1 MSRARNY
8 SSCLE
13 RALDGEDV
21 NVVVYKNLL
30 DSVDASL
37 PSMHR
42 YIRDRKKIMKLDEQ
56 HMYDI
61 YAPLVSDAE
70 MKLSYEEACDLVV
83 RGLAPL
89 GKDYQALLQKGFSE
103 GWVDVMETTGKRSG
117 AYSTGIFGLHPYV
130 LLNYQPTHDVFTIAH
145 EMGIRCIPISPIESA
160 LRESGLP
167 NFRGGSRKHGQRSF
181 A

>member
-1 MSRARNY
+1 M
-8 SSCLE
+8 
-13 RALDGEDV
+13 

-83 RGLAPL
+83 RGLRLSAKIIRL
-89 GKDYQALLQKGFSE
+89 SF
-103 GWVDVMETTGKRSG
+103 KRDLAKAG
-117 AYSTGIFGLHPYV
+117 ST
-130 LLNYQPTHDVFTIAH
+130 
-145 EMGIRCIPISPIESA
+145 
-160 LRESGLP
+160 
-167 NFRGGSRKHGQRSF
+167 
-181 A
+181 

>member
-1 MSRARNY
+1 MCIRDSYKSEGVAARLHFDDGRHYGQRKSTEDVYKRQYFGNVKKDVFLSRARNY

-61 YAPLVSDAE
+61 
-70 MKLSYEEACDLVV
+70 
-83 RGLAPL
+83 
-89 GKDYQALLQKGFSE
+89 
-103 GWVDVMETTGKRSG
+103 
-117 AYSTGIFGLHPYV
+117 
-130 LLNYQPTHDVFTIAH
+130 
-145 EMGIRCIPISPIESA
+145 
-160 LRESGLP
+160 
-167 NFRGGSRKHGQRSF
+167 
-181 A
+181 